1 VTRIVAPGA
10 TDAEMAAIL
19 IAYEA
24 LWPDPPTSESAD
36 TPPWR
41 FSGRWWLDEDS
52 QPPRRTG
59 R

>member
-1 VTRIVAPGA
+1 
-10 TDAEMAAIL
+10 MAAIL
-19 IAYEA
+19 IAYKA

-41 FSGRWWLDEDS
+41 FSGRWWLDEGP